1 MLLLGRDFEE
11 NQFTLAV
18 IPHTSH
24 WVMLDAPQ
32 WFHTELVHFL
42 GRCRHS
48 A

>member
-24 WVMLDAPQ
+24 WMRA
-32 WFHTELVHFL
+32 H
-42 GRCRHS
+42 R
-48 A
+48 